1 MIAEGCWFTQDAAC
15 PVPLA
20 AAYRPAYVCLLFVV
34 CPVLYR
40 NGFVSRV
47 RRARADYTKSAG
59 RPPFLELEQTGRV
72 LSPTAALTCLELL
85 GDSANA
91 GEWGSTPIPLVPAV

>member
-1 MIAEGCWFTQDAAC
+1 VIAEGCWFTQDAAC

-40 NGFVSRV
+40 NGFVSGV

-59 RPPFLELEQTGRV
+59 RPPYLELEQTGRV

-91 GEWGSTPIPLVPAV
+91 GE